1 MESTLFLSVIKKDIK
16 TARHGDDELVQT
28 FMSMTTPLCPARYVI
43 KVINPLNIEG
53 YVLTTFNE
61 S

>member
-28 FMSMTTPLCPARYVI
+28 FVCMTSSFSATWDVI
-43 KVINPLNIEG
+43 KVIHTLNIEG

>member
-16 TARHGDDELVQT
+16 TARHGDDELVQA
-28 FMSMTTPLCPARYVI
+28 FMSMSPPFSAAWYVV
-43 KVINPLNIEG
+43 KVIHALDVERNVFATL
-53 YVLTTFNE
+53 YE